1 MADCGISIN
10 NQRINSYGMGVPMGN
25 GFGMSVSE
33 VHIKLIWFSVHADRS
48 LLMVMMVRSSGP
60 ISDP

>member
-1 MADCGISIN
+1 MGW
-10 NQRINSYGMGVPMGN
+10 GVPMGN

-48 LLMVMMVRSSGP
+48 LLMVMMIRSSGP
-60 ISDP
+60 IPDP